1 MKWLKEGE
9 VTKYLGYPFG
19 LHLPQKE
26 KDGKMLSQIR
36 KHLSK
41 WANKPL
47 SLVGRIMIA
56 NQVVLAS
63 IWYLAPCTDFTRQ
76 AIRLAKA
83 TVKNYIWSGK
93 KESCARAKVR
103 WDTAV
108 LPIVRGGVKILDPQ
122 WQASAL
128 LIKLLL
134 RGLSVGYKPWKTLVR
149 FRVMQTQQTRKG
161 KWPSHANWIMNS
173 RNLVKKGSTMWQGV
187 MKAWSS
193 IQSSIEQQD
202 PTNWDEVSRQPLF
215 GNRFITSDTG
225 IQWGMEQKSNFKFW
239 AEKGIRII
247 KNLIREDGNGWRTFA
262 EQKVLHRSRV
272 TPVMYGRVI
281 NSIPWPPV
289 STIPNMVGL
298 WIAAKD
304 EGGLINR
311 VYHITK
317 AEPTEATVYKVLP
330 TEQLQPSETQH
341 RTLCQ

>member
-1 MKWLKEGE
+1 MRQGCPLAPYLFLLIVDVLGQMLQHPECRVKGLKLPDNSSITNQMFADDTLLFLDGTLDNMDRALNVINRFGATSRAKLNLHKSVGIWLSDTERTWHWGEEAGMKWLKEGE

-26 KDGKMLSQIR
+26 KDGKMLSRIR

-83 TVKNYIWSGK
+83 TVRNYIWSGK

-215 GNRFITSDTG
+215 GNRFITSDT
-225 IQWGMEQKSNFKFW
+225 
-239 AEKGIRII
+239 
-247 KNLIREDGNGWRTFA
+247 
-262 EQKVLHRSRV
+262 
-272 TPVMYGRVI
+272 
-281 NSIPWPPV
+281 
-289 STIPNMVGL
+289 
-298 WIAAKD
+298 
-304 EGGLINR
+304 
-311 VYHITK
+311 
-317 AEPTEATVYKVLP
+317 
-330 TEQLQPSETQH
+330 
-341 RTLCQ
+341 